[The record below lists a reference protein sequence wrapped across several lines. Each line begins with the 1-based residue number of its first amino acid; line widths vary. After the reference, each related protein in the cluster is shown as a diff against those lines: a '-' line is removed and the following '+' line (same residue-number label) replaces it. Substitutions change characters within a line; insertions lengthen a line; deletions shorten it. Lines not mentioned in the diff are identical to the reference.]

1 MAGVN
6 KEVLANLRNR
16 FEEAMR
22 EVESLSNV
30 DTQIAELQERHDQ
43 NTEKLKYYE
52 RQIPQLKQ
60 QIADLTLL
68 RTSMQNSCIKK
79 Y

>member
-1 MAGVN
+1 
-6 KEVLANLRNR
+6 VLANLRKR
-16 FEEAMR
+16 FEEAMN

-30 DTQIAELQERHDQ
+30 DSQIAELQERHDQ
-43 NTEKLKYYE
+43 NNEKLKYYE

-68 RTSMQNSCIKK
+68 RASIQTSCIK